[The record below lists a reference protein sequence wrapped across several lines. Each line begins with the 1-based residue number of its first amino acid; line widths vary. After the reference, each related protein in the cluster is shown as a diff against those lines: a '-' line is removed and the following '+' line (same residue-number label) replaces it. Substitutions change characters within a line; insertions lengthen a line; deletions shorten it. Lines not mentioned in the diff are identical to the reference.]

1 MLPFIAGII
10 LLVAIFMAAVFCVW
24 GIVDNIAEIVYDI
37 RKGYGLCPD
46 NVGIIIVCL
55 VGLADCILSGGLVW
69 RYLIFIA
76 LMRHLKL

>member
-55 VGLADCILSGGLVW
+55 AGLAACILSGGLVW
-69 RYLIFIA
+69 RYLI
-76 LMRHLKL
+76 LH